1 MKKLNLLFLLVVLFV
16 PVTGQENETLLVSKN
31 GAVILPEKGD
41 FAIGID
47 AVPFLNLF
55 NDKGDEPGFNFI
67 TSFPAISGK
76 YFMSDKSAL
85 RSTVRIRYRNS
96 KDGDIDLTNYTKN
109 TNTDLYFGLGYERRI
124 GKSRVQGLYGLEYNI
139 TGSKTKSTQDDSV
152 FDDRSSLGT
161 GINGFAGAEYFV
173 LPKLSVGGQFSW
185 GISYSVSKDKEREEK
200 ARTFNM
206 DAGNMG
212 GALMLTFHF

>member
-16 PVTGQENETLLVSKN
+16 TVTGQENEILPVSKN

-55 NDKGDEPGFNFI
+55 NDKGEEPGFNFI
-67 TSFPAISGK
+67 TGFPAISGK
-76 YFMSDKSAL
+76 YFINDKSAL
-85 RSTVRIRYRNS
+85 RSTVRVRYRNM
-96 KDGDIDLTNYTKN
+96 KNGDIDLTNFTKYV
-109 TNTDLYFGLGYERRI
+109 NTDIYFGFGYEGRL
-124 GKSRVQGLYGLEYNI
+124 GKSRVQGLYGIEYNI
-139 TGSKTKSTQDDSV
+139 TGSKTKNTQDDSV
-152 FDDRSSLGT
+152 FDNRSSLGT
-161 GINGFAGAEYFV
+161 GINGFAGAEYFI

-185 GISYSVSKDKEREEK
+185 GISYAVSKDKEREEK
-200 ARTFNM
+200 TRTFNM